1 MTKPSQTESPEIPA
15 KKSAAKKAAA
25 RKATPKKPAAK
36 KAPAKKAPAKKPAAK
51 KPAAPKKPRAK
62 KPAPPADPEAAL
74 ARLVRDILLE
84 KKAVDVSILDLRG
97 LSDVSDFIVLAS
109 ALNAPH
115 IRALSDEVAKR
126 LRALSP
132 SVAPHRFA
140 GDPAS
145 GWLVLDYYQTVVHL
159 FSPQMREYYALELLW
174 KGAPVL

>member
-1 MTKPSQTESPEIPA
+1 MTNPSPA
-15 KKSAAKKAAA
+15 KKSKTPAKKTAAKKAPA
-25 RKATPKKPAAK
+25 RKPAPKKTAAK
-36 KAPAKKAPAKKPAAK
+36 KAPAKSS
-51 KPAAPKKPRAK
+51 APKKPRVK
-62 KPAPPADPEAAL
+62 KPAPPADPNAAL
-74 ARLVRDILLE
+74 ALLVRDILLD
-84 KKAVDVSILDLRG
+84 KKAVDVAVLDLRG
-97 LSDVSDFIVLAS
+97 RSDVTDFIVLAS

-126 LRALSP
+126 LRALTP
-132 SVAPHRFA
+132 PVAPHRFA